1 VRAEARLAAGSGVVF
16 CVLFAVALVLLDR
29 APHLDAPDATYT
41 AFYAQGGDTLVV
53 AIGLYLVPLAGI
65 AFLWHMTAVRALL
78 DGLTPRPSGMAHGLN
93 LLAGV
98 VFVTMLF
105 AGTAAVGAA
114 AFAAARGSTVPMDPA
129 TARALT
135 AVGYGLVF
143 VFAVRGAG
151 MFALTT
157 TTLLHAGGVLTRAW
171 AVVGWLLG
179 AFLLLAAT
187 NEPAALLV
195 LPAWV
200 LLVAVALLRHR
211 TPAVP
216 TTPAVDA
223 ASPVVEH

>member
-1 VRAEARLAAGSGVVF
+1 MSPARVAAASGIAFVA
-16 CVLFAVALVLLDR
+16 LFAAAMVLLDR
-29 APHLDAPDATYT
+29 APHLDAPDAAYA
-41 AFYAQGGDTLVV
+41 AFYAGGGDTLVV

-65 AFLWHMTAVRALL
+65 AFLWHLTAIRALL
-78 DGLTPRPSGMAHGLN
+78 DTLTPRPSGMAHGLN

-105 AGTAAVGAA
+105 AGTAALGAI
-114 AFAAARGSTVPMDPA
+114 AFATSRGSTVPPDPT

-135 AVGYGLVF
+135 ALGYGLVF

-151 MFALTT
+151 MFVLTT
-157 TTLLHAGGVLTRAW
+157 TTLLRVGGVLRLPW

-187 NEPAALLV
+187 NDPAALLV

-200 LLVAVALLRHR
+200 LLIAVALLRHR
-211 TPAVP
+211 SPADTPDP
-216 TTPAVDA
+216 TPT
-223 ASPVVEH
+223 VVEH